1 MGPVPSAYAS
11 GVDVAALLV
20 LLTEFAML
28 RAPQLRSQVRL
39 YAFQSLVVVV
49 LTAVTGAVRG
59 HPDLYILAALSLLLK
74 VVIVPAVMLHLLREL
89 DVGQLHHPAGG
100 GGGSMVLVAIAASL
114 FGFFSLRSLGLHSK
128 VLPTATLSV
137 AVAIVLVAFVLVVL
151 RSDVV
156 SQAVGFFSLENGVS
170 IVSMAIAAGL
180 PVVVEVSFLFDLLVA
195 AVAFA
200 LIMRAHHARAK
211 TLSTEALDRL
221 RG

>member
-1 MGPVPSAYAS
+1 
-11 GVDVAALLV
+11 
-20 LLTEFAML
+20 
-28 RAPQLRSQVRL
+28 
-39 YAFQSLVVVV
+39 
-49 LTAVTGAVRG
+49 
-59 HPDLYILAALSLLLK
+59 LSLLLK
-74 VVIVPAVMLHLLREL
+74 VVIVPALMFRLLRQL
-89 DVGQLHHPAGG
+89 DVDQLHHPAGG
-100 GGGSMVLVAIAASL
+100 GGGSMVLVAIAASAFGL
-114 FGFFSLRSLGLHSK
+114 FVLRSLDFRSK

-137 AVAIVLVAFVLVVL
+137 SLAIVLVAFVLVIL

-195 AVAFA
+195 VVVFA
-200 LIMRAHHARAK
+200 LIMRAHHARAG